1 MIRACFMERTGMKG
15 RLKISKAFV
24 QEQQKVQFQRIEE
37 RLKIETRIYINLK
50 KWPGTE
56 IYTFL
61 LNFQCLKYTLVA
73 ARASKYQMSSHPC
86 RQHSLW
92 KRDLQRELFLHILPQ
107 TYLTF

>member
-50 KWPGTE
+50 KMAWDRN
-56 IYTFL
+56 I
-61 LNFQCLKYTLVA
+61 
-73 ARASKYQMSSHPC
+73 
-86 RQHSLW
+86 
-92 KRDLQRELFLHILPQ
+92 HIP
-107 TYLTF
+107 T